1 MFSLPTKNVKN
12 YNDGQKI
19 QQFKEGIMKIGMI
32 GLGKMGGNMTE
43 RLLRDG
49 HKVVAYNLTPGP
61 IEEAAKKGAIPAK
74 SLKDLVRKLPR
85 KKVVWLMVPAGK
97 PVDQNIRELK
107 TLLTKGD
114 IIIDG
119 GNSEWQDS
127 QKRAKS
133 VAPKGINFIDC
144 GVSGGVWGLKEGYCL
159 MYGGDKNACDY
170 AEPIFKT
177 LAPKKGYLYCGPVG
191 SGHYVKMVHNGIEY
205 GLLQA
210 YAEGF
215 AVLESSEFDLDLRA
229 ISSVWQYGSVI
240 RSWILE
246 LAERVFK
253 ADPTL
258 EDLEPYVW
266 DSGEGRW
273 TVEAAIRQNVP
284 APIITASLIARL
296 QSRDSD
302 SFSMK
307 TIAALRNQF
316 GGHAVKKK

>member
-1 MFSLPTKNVKN
+1 
-12 YNDGQKI
+12 
-19 QQFKEGIMKIGMI
+19 MKIGMI

-43 RLLRDG
+43 RLMKRG
-49 HKVVAYNLTPGP
+49 HEVVVYNRTQDA
-61 IEEAAKKGAIPAK
+61 IDRYAKKGAIPAK
-74 SLKDLVRKLPR
+74 SVKDLVRKLPK

-107 TLLTKGD
+107 AVIKKGD
-114 IIIDG
+114 VIIDG

-127 QKRAKS
+127 QRRSKS
-133 VAPKGINFIDC
+133 LKPKGIQFVDC
-144 GVSGGVWGLKEGYCL
+144 GVSGGIWGLKEGYCL
-159 MYGGDKNACDY
+159 MYGGDKSTCAY
-170 AEPIFKT
+170 VEPIFKA
-177 LAPKKGYLYCGPVG
+177 LAPKNGYLYCGSEG
-191 SGHYVKMVHNGIEY
+191 SGHFVKMVHNGIEY

-215 AVLESSEFDLDLRA
+215 AVLEKSEFDLDLRA
-229 ISSVWQYGSVI
+229 ISHVWQFGSVV

-246 LAERVFK
+246 LAERVYK
-253 ADPTL
+253 EDPKL
-258 EDLEPYVW
+258 DDLEPYVW

-273 TVEAAIRQNVP
+273 TVEAAINLNVP
-284 APIITASLIARL
+284 APIMTASLIARL
-296 QSRDSD
+296 QSRDTD

>member
-1 MFSLPTKNVKN
+1 
-12 YNDGQKI
+12 
-19 QQFKEGIMKIGMI
+19 MKIGMI

-49 HKVVAYNLTPGP
+49 HEVVVWNITQGP
-61 IEEAAKKGAIPAK
+61 IDEAAKKGAIPAA
-74 SLKDLVRKLPR
+74 SLADMVKKLP
-85 KKVVWLMVPAGK
+85 KPKVIWLMVPAGK
-97 PVDQNIRELK
+97 PVDQNIRDLK
-107 TLLTKGD
+107 KLLKKGD
-114 IIIDG
+114 VIIDG

-127 QKRAKS
+127 MKRAKS
-133 VAPKGINFIDC
+133 LKPSGIHFVDC

-159 MYGGDKNACDY
+159 MYGGDKKICEY

-177 LAPKKGYLYCGPVG
+177 LAPKNGYLYCGSEG

-205 GLLQA
+205 GMLQA

-215 AVLESSEFDLDLRA
+215 AVLESSQFDLDLRA
-229 ISSVWQYGSVI
+229 ISKVWQYGSVI
-240 RSWILE
+240 RSWLLE

-258 EDLEPYVW
+258 EDLDPYVW

-273 TVEAAIRQNVP
+273 TVEAAINQNVP

-316 GGHAVKKK
+316 GGHAVKKKD

>member
-1 MFSLPTKNVKN
+1 
-12 YNDGQKI
+12 
-19 QQFKEGIMKIGMI
+19 MKIGMI

-43 RLLRDG
+43 RLIRG
-49 HKVVAYNLTPGP
+49 KHEVVVYNLTQGP
-61 IEEAAKKGAIPAK
+61 IDEAAKKGAIPAK
-74 SLKDLVRKLPR
+74 SVADLVKKLP
-85 KKVVWLMVPAGK
+85 KPKIVWLMVPAGK

-107 TLLTKGD
+107 KYLKKGD

-133 VAPKGINFIDC
+133 LKSSGIKYIDC

-159 MYGGDKNACDY
+159 MYGGDKDTCAK

-177 LAPKKGYLYCGPVG
+177 LAPKKGYLYCGSEG

-205 GLLQA
+205 GMLQA

-215 AVLESSEFDLDLRA
+215 SVLNSSEFDLDLKA
-229 ISSVWQYGSVI
+229 ISSVWQYGSVV

-253 ADPTL
+253 EDPTL
-258 EDLEPYVW
+258 DDLDPYVW

-273 TVEAAIRQNVP
+273 TVEAALRQNVP
-284 APIITASLIARL
+284 APIITASLLARIA
-296 QSRDSD
+296 SRDTD

-316 GGHAVKKK
+316 GGHAVKKKTDD

>member
-1 MFSLPTKNVKN
+1 
-12 YNDGQKI
+12 
-19 QQFKEGIMKIGMI
+19 MKIGMI

-43 RLLRDG
+43 RLMRDG
-49 HKVVAYNLTPGP
+49 HEVVVYNLTQGP
-61 IEEAAKKGAIPAK
+61 IDEAAKKGAIPAS
-74 SLKDLVRKLPR
+74 SLADFVKKLP
-85 KKVVWLMVPAGK
+85 KPKVVWIMVPSGK
-97 PVDQNIRELK
+97 PVDQNIRDLK
-107 TLLTKGD
+107 KLLKKGD

-127 QKRAKS
+127 RRRGKGLK
-133 VAPKGINFIDC
+133 PKGIEFIDC

-159 MYGGDKNACDY
+159 MYGGDEKTCKY
-170 AEPIFKT
+170 VEPIFKT
-177 LAPKKGYLYCGPVG
+177 LAPKNGYLYCGPVG

-205 GLLQA
+205 GMLQS

-215 AVLESSEFDLDLRA
+215 AVLQSSEFDLDLRA
-229 ISSVWQYGSVI
+229 VSKVWQYGSVI
-240 RSWILE
+240 RSWLLE

-253 ADPTL
+253 DDPTL
-258 EDLEPYVW
+258 EDLDPYVW

-273 TVEAAIRQNVP
+273 TVEAAIHQNVP
-284 APIITASLIARL
+284 APIITASLIARI

-316 GGHAVKKK
+316 GGHAVKKKD

>member
-1 MFSLPTKNVKN
+1 
-12 YNDGQKI
+12 
-19 QQFKEGIMKIGMI
+19 MKIAMI

-43 RLLRDG
+43 RLMQDG
-49 HKVVAYNLTPGP
+49 HEVVVWNLTPEP
-61 IEEAAKKGAIPAK
+61 VKEYAAKGAIPSSSIA
-74 SLKDLVRKLPR
+74 DLVKKLPKPR
-85 KKVVWLMVPAGK
+85 VVWLMVPSGK

-107 TLLTKGD
+107 KHLKKGD

-127 QKRAKS
+127 QKRAKALEPS
-133 VAPKGINFIDC
+133 GIEFIDC
-144 GVSGGVWGLKEGYCL
+144 GTSGGVWGLKEGYCL
-159 MYGGDKNACDY
+159 MYGGSDAACDY
-170 AEPIFKT
+170 VEPIFKS
-177 LAPKKGYLYCGPVG
+177 LAPRNGYLHCGPVG

-215 AVLESSEFDLDLRA
+215 AVLHTAPFTLDLRA
-229 ISSVWQYGSVI
+229 ISNVWRHGSVV
-240 RSWILE
+240 RSWLLD

-258 EDLEPYVW
+258 ADLEPYVW

-273 TVEAAIRQNVP
+273 TVEAALHQNVP
-284 APIITASLIARL
+284 APIITASLIARI

-302 SFSMK
+302 SFAMK

-316 GGHAVKKK
+316 GGHAVKKKDGDGK

>member
-1 MFSLPTKNVKN
+1 MV
-12 YNDGQKI
+12 
-19 QQFKEGIMKIGMI
+19 
-32 GLGKMGGNMTE
+32 
-43 RLLRDG
+43 
-49 HKVVAYNLTPGP
+49 YNLTQGP
-61 IEEAAKKGAIPAK
+61 IDEAAKKGAIPAK
-74 SLKDLVRKLPR
+74 SVADLVRKLP
-85 KKVVWLMVPAGK
+85 KPKVVWLMVPAGK
-97 PVDQNIRELK
+97 PVDSNIKELK
-107 TLLTKGD
+107 KYLKKND
-114 IIIDG
+114 VIIDG

-133 VAPKGINFIDC
+133 LKPSGIKFVDC

-159 MYGGDKNACDY
+159 MYGGDKKTCDY
-170 AEPIFKT
+170 VEPIFKT
-177 LAPKKGYLYCGPVG
+177 LAPKKGYLYCGPEG

-205 GLLQA
+205 GMLQA
-210 YAEGF
+210 YAEGY
-215 AVLESSEFDLDLRA
+215 AVLQSSEFDLDLRA

-258 EDLEPYVW
+258 DDLDPYVW

-273 TVEAAIRQNVP
+273 TVEAAMRQNVP
-284 APIITASLIARL
+284 APIITASLLARIA
-296 QSRDSD
+296 SRDTD

-316 GGHAVKKK
+316 GGHAVKKKADDK

>member
-1 MFSLPTKNVKN
+1 
-12 YNDGQKI
+12 
-19 QQFKEGIMKIGMI
+19 MKIAMV

-49 HKVVAYNLTPGP
+49 HEVVVWNITPEP
-61 IEEAAKKGAIPAK
+61 IKEYAKKGAIPSS
-74 SLKDLVRKLPR
+74 SLEDMVKKLP
-85 KKVVWLMVPAGK
+85 KPKVVWLMVPAGK
-97 PVDQNIRELK
+97 PVDQNIRALK
-107 TLLTKGD
+107 KLLKKGD
-114 IIIDG
+114 VIIDG
-119 GNSEWQDS
+119 GNSEWEDS
-127 QKRAKS
+127 LKRAKS
-133 VAPKGINFIDC
+133 LKPSGIHFVDC

-159 MYGGDKNACDY
+159 MYGGDKKICEY
-170 AEPIFKT
+170 VEPIFKT
-177 LAPKKGYLYCGPVG
+177 LAPKNGYLYCGSEG

-205 GLLQA
+205 GMLQA

-215 AVLESSEFDLDLRA
+215 AVLESSQFDLDLRA
-229 ISSVWQYGSVI
+229 ISKVWQYGSVI
-240 RSWILE
+240 RSWLLE

-253 ADPTL
+253 EDPTL

-273 TVEAAIRQNVP
+273 TVEAAIHQNVP

-302 SFSMK
+302 SFTMK

-316 GGHAVKKK
+316 GGHAVKKKD

>member
-1 MFSLPTKNVKN
+1 
-12 YNDGQKI
+12 
-19 QQFKEGIMKIGMI
+19 MKIAMI

-49 HKVVAYNLTPGP
+49 HEVVVWNITPEP
-61 IEEAAKKGAIPAK
+61 IQEYAKKGAIPAT
-74 SLKDLVRKLPR
+74 SLADMVKKLP
-85 KKVVWLMVPAGK
+85 KPKVVWLMVPAGK

-107 TLLTKGD
+107 KLLKKGD
-114 IIIDG
+114 VIIDG

-127 QKRAKS
+127 MKRAKS
-133 VAPKGINFIDC
+133 LKPSGIHFVDC

-159 MYGGDKNACDY
+159 MYGGDKMICDY
-170 AEPIFKT
+170 VEPIFKT
-177 LAPKKGYLYCGPVG
+177 LAPKNGYLYCGSEG

-215 AVLESSEFDLDLRA
+215 SVLQSSQFDLDLRA
-229 ISSVWQYGSVI
+229 VSKVWQYGSVI

-246 LAERVFK
+246 LAERVYK
-253 ADPTL
+253 EDPTL
-258 EDLEPYVW
+258 SDLEPYVW

-273 TVEAAIRQNVP
+273 TVEAAIDQNVP
-284 APIITASLIARL
+284 APIMTASLIARL
-296 QSRDSD
+296 QSRDTN

-316 GGHAVKKK
+316 GGHAVKKKE

>member
-1 MFSLPTKNVKN
+1 
-12 YNDGQKI
+12 
-19 QQFKEGIMKIGMI
+19 MKIGMI

-49 HKVVAYNLTPGP
+49 HEVVVFNNTQEP
-61 IEEAAKKGAIPAK
+61 IDEAAKKGAIPAA
-74 SLKDLVRKLPR
+74 SLADFVKKLP
-85 KKVVWLMVPAGK
+85 KPKVVWIMVPSGK
-97 PVDQNIRELK
+97 PVDQNIRDLK
-107 TLLTKGD
+107 KLLKKGD

-119 GNSEWQDS
+119 GNSEWLDS
-127 QKRAKS
+127 QKRGKS
-133 VAPKGINFIDC
+133 LKPKGIQFIDC

-159 MYGGDKNACDY
+159 MYGGDEKTCKY
-170 AEPIFKT
+170 VEPIFKT

-205 GLLQA
+205 GMLQS

-215 AVLESSEFDLDLRA
+215 AVLESSGFDLDLRA
-229 ISSVWQYGSVI
+229 VSKVWQYGSVI
-240 RSWILE
+240 RSWLLE

-253 ADPTL
+253 EDPTL
-258 EDLEPYVW
+258 EDLDPYVW

-273 TVEAAIRQNVP
+273 TVEAAIKQNVP
-284 APIITASLIARL
+284 VPIITASLIARI

-316 GGHAVKKK
+316 GGHAVKKKDK

>member
-1 MFSLPTKNVKN
+1 
-12 YNDGQKI
+12 
-19 QQFKEGIMKIGMI
+19 MKIGMI

-43 RLLRDG
+43 RLMRDG
-49 HKVVAYNLTPGP
+49 HEVVVYNLTQGP
-61 IEEAAKKGAIPAK
+61 IDEAAKKGAIPAK
-74 SLKDLVRKLPR
+74 SLADFVKKLP
-85 KKVVWLMVPAGK
+85 KPKVVWIMVPSGK
-97 PVDQNIRELK
+97 PVDQNIRDLK
-107 TLLTKGD
+107 KLLKKGD

-127 QKRAKS
+127 QRRAKGLK
-133 VAPKGINFIDC
+133 PKGIEFIDC

-159 MYGGDKNACDY
+159 MYGGDEKTCKY
-170 AEPIFKT
+170 VEPIFKT
-177 LAPKKGYLYCGPVG
+177 LAPKNGYLYCGPVG

-205 GLLQA
+205 GMLQS

-229 ISSVWQYGSVI
+229 VSKVWQYGSVI
-240 RSWILE
+240 RSWLLE
-246 LAERVFK
+246 LAELVFK
-253 ADPTL
+253 DDPTL
-258 EDLEPYVW
+258 EDLDPYVW

-284 APIITASLIARL
+284 APIITASLIARIA
-296 QSRDSD
+296 SRDSD

-316 GGHAVKKK
+316 GGHAVKKKD

>member
-1 MFSLPTKNVKN
+1 
-12 YNDGQKI
+12 
-19 QQFKEGIMKIGMI
+19 MKIGMI

-43 RLLRDG
+43 RLIRDK
-49 HKVVAYNLTPGP
+49 HEVVVYNLTQGP
-61 IEEAAKKGAIPAK
+61 IDEAAKKGAIPAK
-74 SLKDLVRKLPR
+74 SVADLVKKLP
-85 KKVVWLMVPAGK
+85 KPKIVWLMVPAGK

-107 TLLTKGD
+107 KYLKKGD

-127 QKRAKS
+127 QKRAKALKS
-133 VAPKGINFIDC
+133 SGIKYIDC

-159 MYGGDKNACDY
+159 MYGGDKQTCEK

-177 LAPKKGYLYCGPVG
+177 LAPKNGYLYCGAEG

-205 GLLQA
+205 GMLQA
-210 YAEGF
+210 YAEGY
-215 AVLESSEFDLDLRA
+215 AVLQSSDFDLDLRA
-229 ISSVWQYGSVI
+229 ISKVWQYGSVI

-258 EDLEPYVW
+258 DDLDPYVW

-273 TVEAAIRQNVP
+273 TVEAALRQNVP
-284 APIITASLIARL
+284 APIITASLLARIA
-296 QSRDSD
+296 SRDTD

-316 GGHAVKKK
+316 GGHAVKKKADD

>member
-1 MFSLPTKNVKN
+1 
-12 YNDGQKI
+12 
-19 QQFKEGIMKIGMI
+19 MKIGMI

-43 RLLRDG
+43 RLMKRG
-49 HKVVAYNLTPGP
+49 HEVVVYNRTPDA
-61 IEEAAKKGAIPAK
+61 IDRYAKKGAIPAK
-74 SLKDLVRKLPR
+74 SVKDLVRKLPK

-107 TLLTKGD
+107 AVIKKGD
-114 IIIDG
+114 VIIDG

-127 QKRAKS
+127 QRRAKS
-133 VAPKGINFIDC
+133 LKPKGIQFVDC
-144 GVSGGVWGLKEGYCL
+144 GVSGGIWGLKEGYCL
-159 MYGGDKNACDY
+159 MYGGDKSTCAY
-170 AEPIFKT
+170 VEPIFKA
-177 LAPKKGYLYCGPVG
+177 LAPKDGYLYCGSEG
-191 SGHYVKMVHNGIEY
+191 SGHFVKMVHNGIEY

-215 AVLESSEFDLDLRA
+215 AVLEKSEFDLDLRA
-229 ISSVWQYGSVI
+229 ISHVWQFGSVV

-246 LAERVFK
+246 LAERVYK
-253 ADPTL
+253 EDPKL
-258 EDLEPYVW
+258 DDLEPYVW

-273 TVEAAIRQNVP
+273 TVEAAINLNVP
-284 APIITASLIARL
+284 APIMTASLIARL
-296 QSRDSD
+296 QSRDTD

>member
-1 MFSLPTKNVKN
+1 
-12 YNDGQKI
+12 
-19 QQFKEGIMKIGMI
+19 MKIGMI

-49 HKVVAYNLTPGP
+49 HEVVVYNLSPEP
-61 IEEAAKKGAIPAK
+61 IKEAAKKGAIPSK
-74 SLKDLVRKLPR
+74 SLADLVRKLPR
-85 KKVVWLMVPAGK
+85 RKVVWLMVPAGK
-97 PVDQNIRELK
+97 PVDQNINELK
-107 TLLTKGD
+107 KLLKKND

-119 GNSEWQDS
+119 GNSEWKDS
-127 QKRAKS
+127 QKRAKA
-133 VAPKGINFIDC
+133 VAREGIKFIDC
-144 GVSGGVWGLKEGYCL
+144 GVSGGIWGLKEGYCL
-159 MYGGDKNACDY
+159 MYGGDKKTCDY
-170 AEPIFKT
+170 VEPIFKT
-177 LAPKKGYLYCGPVG
+177 LAPKKGYLYCGAEG

-215 AVLESSEFDLDLRA
+215 SVLESSEFDLDLRA
-229 ISSVWQYGSVI
+229 ISSVWQYGSVV

-253 ADPTL
+253 EDPTL
-258 EDLEPYVW
+258 GDLEPYVW

-273 TVEAAIRQNVP
+273 TVEAAIEQNVP
-284 APIITASLIARL
+284 APIMTASLIARL
-296 QSRDSD
+296 QSRDSN

-316 GGHAVKKK
+316 GGHAVKKKD

>member
-1 MFSLPTKNVKN
+1 
-12 YNDGQKI
+12 
-19 QQFKEGIMKIGMI
+19 MKIGMI

-43 RLLRDG
+43 RLIRDG
-49 HKVVAYNLTPGP
+49 HEVVVYNLTPGP
-61 IEEAAKKGAIPAK
+61 IEEAAKKGAIPSK
-74 SLKDLVRKLPR
+74 SLADFVKKLP
-85 KKVVWLMVPAGK
+85 KPKVVWLMVPSGK
-97 PVDQNIRELK
+97 PVDQNIRDLK
-107 TLLTKGD
+107 KLLKKGD

-133 VAPKGINFIDC
+133 LKPQGIHFIDC

-159 MYGGDKNACDY
+159 MYGGNEKMCKY
-170 AEPIFKT
+170 VEPIFKT
-177 LAPKKGYLYCGPVG
+177 LAPKKGYLYCGPEG

-205 GLLQA
+205 GMLQS

-215 AVLESSEFDLDLRA
+215 AVLESSEFNLDLRA

-240 RSWILE
+240 RSWLLE

-253 ADPTL
+253 EDPTL
-258 EDLEPYVW
+258 ADLDPYVW

-273 TVEAAIRQNVP
+273 TVEAAINQNVP
-284 APIITASLIARL
+284 APIITASLIARIA
-296 QSRDSD
+296 SRDSD

-316 GGHAVKKK
+316 GGHAVKKKD

>member
-1 MFSLPTKNVKN
+1 
-12 YNDGQKI
+12 
-19 QQFKEGIMKIGMI
+19 MKIGMI

-43 RLLRDG
+43 RLLRDD
-49 HKVVAYNLTPGP
+49 HEVVVWNITPEP
-61 IEEAAKKGAIPAK
+61 IMEYAKKGAIPAS
-74 SLKDLVRKLPR
+74 SLADMVKKLP
-85 KKVVWLMVPAGK
+85 KPKVIWLMVPAGK

-107 TLLTKGD
+107 KLLKKGD
-114 IIIDG
+114 VIIDG

-127 QKRAKS
+127 MKRAKS
-133 VAPKGINFIDC
+133 LKPSGIHFVDC

-159 MYGGDKNACDY
+159 MYGGDKKICDY
-170 AEPIFKT
+170 VEPIFKT
-177 LAPKKGYLYCGPVG
+177 LAPKNGYLYCGSEG

-215 AVLESSEFDLDLRA
+215 SVLQSSQFDLDLRA
-229 ISSVWQYGSVI
+229 ISKVWQYGSVI

-246 LAERVFK
+246 LAERVYK
-253 ADPTL
+253 EDPTL
-258 EDLEPYVW
+258 ADLEPYVW

-273 TVEAAIRQNVP
+273 TVEAAIDQNVP
-284 APIITASLIARL
+284 APIMTASLIARL
-296 QSRDSD
+296 QSRDSN

-316 GGHAVKKK
+316 GGHAVKKKD

>member
-1 MFSLPTKNVKN
+1 
-12 YNDGQKI
+12 
-19 QQFKEGIMKIGMI
+19 MKIGMI

-43 RLLRDG
+43 RLLRDK
-49 HKVVAYNLTPGP
+49 HEVVVYNLTQEP
-61 IEEAAKKGAIPAK
+61 IDEAAKKGAIPAK
-74 SLKDLVRKLPR
+74 SVADLVKKLP
-85 KKVVWLMVPAGK
+85 KPKIVWLMVPAGK

-107 TLLTKGD
+107 KYLKKGD

-133 VAPKGINFIDC
+133 LKSSGIKYIDC

-159 MYGGDKNACDY
+159 MYGGDKATCEK
-170 AEPIFKT
+170 AESIFKT
-177 LAPKKGYLYCGPVG
+177 LAPKNGYLYCGPEG

-205 GLLQA
+205 GMLQA

-215 AVLESSEFDLDLRA
+215 SVLNSSEFDLDLRA
-229 ISSVWQYGSVI
+229 ISSVWQYGSVV

-258 EDLEPYVW
+258 DDLDPYVW

-273 TVEAAIRQNVP
+273 TVEAALRQNVP
-284 APIITASLIARL
+284 APIITASLLARIA
-296 QSRDSD
+296 SRDTE

-316 GGHAVKKK
+316 GGHAVKKKADDK

>member
-1 MFSLPTKNVKN
+1 
-12 YNDGQKI
+12 
-19 QQFKEGIMKIGMI
+19 MKIGMV

-43 RLLRDG
+43 RLLRRR

-74 SLKDLVRKLPR
+74 SLADLVRKLP
-85 KKVVWLMVPAGK
+85 KPKVVWLMVPAGK
-97 PVDQNIRELK
+97 PVDQNIRDLK
-107 TLLTKGD
+107 KYLKKGD

-127 QKRAKS
+127 QKRARALKS
-133 VAPKGINFIDC
+133 SGIKFIDC

-159 MYGGDKNACDY
+159 MYGGDKDTCKY
-170 AEPIFKT
+170 VEPIFKA
-177 LAPKKGYLYCGPVG
+177 LAPKNGYLYCGSEG

-205 GLLQA
+205 GMLQS
-210 YAEGF
+210 YAEGY
-215 AVLESSEFDLDLRA
+215 AVLQSSEFDLDLRA
-229 ISSVWQYGSVI
+229 ISKVWQYGSVI
-240 RSWILE
+240 RSWLLE

-258 EDLEPYVW
+258 EDLDPYVW

-273 TVEAAIRQNVP
+273 TVEAALRQNVP
-284 APIITASLIARL
+284 APIITASLLARIA
-296 QSRDSD
+296 SRDTD

-316 GGHAVKKK
+316 GGHAVKKKADD

>member
-1 MFSLPTKNVKN
+1 
-12 YNDGQKI
+12 
-19 QQFKEGIMKIGMI
+19 MKIGMI

-49 HKVVAYNLTPGP
+49 HEVVVYNLTPEP
-61 IEEAAKKGAIPAK
+61 INEAAKKGAIPSK
-74 SLKDLVRKLPR
+74 SLTDLVKKLPKR
-85 KKVVWLMVPAGK
+85 KVVWIMVPSGK

-107 TLLTKGD
+107 KLLKKND

-119 GNSEWQDS
+119 GNSQWKDS

-133 VAPKGINFIDC
+133 VKQNGINFIDC
-144 GVSGGVWGLKEGYCL
+144 GVSGGIWGLKEGYCL
-159 MYGGDKNACDY
+159 MYGGDKKTCDY
-170 AEPIFKT
+170 VEPIFKT
-177 LAPKKGYLYCGPVG
+177 LAPKKGYLYCGPEG

-205 GLLQA
+205 GMLQA

-215 AVLESSEFDLDLRA
+215 SVLESSEFDLDLEG
-229 ISSVWQYGSVI
+229 ISRVWQYGSVV

-273 TVEAAIRQNVP
+273 TVEAAIEQNVP

-296 QSRDSD
+296 QSRDSN

-316 GGHAVKKK
+316 GGHAVKKKD

>member
-1 MFSLPTKNVKN
+1 
-12 YNDGQKI
+12 
-19 QQFKEGIMKIGMI
+19 MKIGMI

-49 HKVVAYNLTPGP
+49 HEVVVFNNTQGP
-61 IEEAAKKGAIPAK
+61 IDEAAKKGAIPST
-74 SLKDLVRKLPR
+74 SLADFVKKLP
-85 KKVVWLMVPAGK
+85 KPKVVWIMVPSGK
-97 PVDQNIRELK
+97 PVDQNIRDLK
-107 TLLTKGD
+107 KLLKKGD

-119 GNSEWQDS
+119 GNSEWLDS
-127 QKRAKS
+127 QKRGKS
-133 VAPKGINFIDC
+133 LKPKGIQFIDC

-159 MYGGDKNACDY
+159 MYGGDEKTCKY
-170 AEPIFKT
+170 VEPIFKT

-205 GLLQA
+205 GMLQS

-229 ISSVWQYGSVI
+229 VSKVWQYGSVI
-240 RSWILE
+240 RSWLLE

-253 ADPTL
+253 EDPTL
-258 EDLEPYVW
+258 EDLDPYVW

-273 TVEAAIRQNVP
+273 TVEAAIKQNVP
-284 APIITASLIARL
+284 IPIITASLIARI

-316 GGHAVKKK
+316 GGHAVKKKDK

>member
-1 MFSLPTKNVKN
+1 
-12 YNDGQKI
+12 
-19 QQFKEGIMKIGMI
+19 MKIGMI

-43 RLLRDG
+43 RLMRDG
-49 HKVVAYNLTPGP
+49 HEVVVYNLTQGP
-61 IEEAAKKGAIPAK
+61 IDEAAKKGAIPAK
-74 SLKDLVRKLPR
+74 SLADFVKKLP
-85 KKVVWLMVPAGK
+85 KPKVVWIMVPSGK
-97 PVDQNIRELK
+97 PVDQNIRDLK
-107 TLLTKGD
+107 KLLKKGD

-127 QKRAKS
+127 QRRGKGLK
-133 VAPKGINFIDC
+133 PKGIEFIDC

-159 MYGGDKNACDY
+159 MYGGDEKTCKY
-170 AEPIFKT
+170 VEPIFKT
-177 LAPKKGYLYCGPVG
+177 LAPKNGYLYCGPVG

-205 GLLQA
+205 GMLQS

-229 ISSVWQYGSVI
+229 VSKVWQYGSVI
-240 RSWILE
+240 RSWLLE
-246 LAERVFK
+246 LAELVFK
-253 ADPTL
+253 DDPTL
-258 EDLEPYVW
+258 EDLDPYVW

-284 APIITASLIARL
+284 APIITASLIARIA
-296 QSRDSD
+296 SRDSD

-316 GGHAVKKK
+316 GGHAVKKKD